1 MHSRLIDQNELHE
14 MAPYISKK
22 MLGAAFCP
30 IEGKANPLV
39 TAPAFAARA
48 RDAGASIA
56 TGVEVLEISKENGKF
71 KLQTNVGD
79 FYAEKVVL
87 TANAGLLEK
96 SVKYGLRLGSHCS
109 HVRCI
114 NKDGPFQQK

>member
-1 MHSRLIDQNELHE
+1 VGERFLTRIIISASSLEIWKTLGQKLNTDLEVGGKGGLMVAESASDMVSLEAKVKLENEIGIASRLIDQNELHE

-48 RDAGASIA
+48 KWQ
-56 TGVEVLEISKENGKF
+56 V
-71 KLQTNVGD
+71 
-79 FYAEKVVL
+79 
-87 TANAGLLEK
+87 
-96 SVKYGLRLGSHCS
+96 
-109 HVRCI
+109 
-114 NKDGPFQQK
+114 